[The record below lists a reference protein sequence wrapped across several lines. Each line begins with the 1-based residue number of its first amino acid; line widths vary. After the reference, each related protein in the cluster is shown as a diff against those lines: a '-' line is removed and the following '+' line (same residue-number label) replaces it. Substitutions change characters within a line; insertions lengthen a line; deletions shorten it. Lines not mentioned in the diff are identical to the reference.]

1 MLESISFLIPAYNDN
16 ATIRAVVDEAKAV
29 GRRVAK
35 DVEIVVID
43 DASRTPINIRGVT
56 LSSHETNQGYG
67 RTIKELYYTGKNEWL
82 FSIPGDYQIGAKE
95 LLKLIPHVKEADM
108 ILGWRVARHDPINR
122 RIVSWVYN
130 TLLRLFFGITI
141 HDANSVRLMRRSVLR
156 KIRLVSS
163 SAFVDAE
170 LLLRARRAGFRVIEV
185 PITHRARMDGSRGG
199 GNKWRTIAATIVDMI
214 RFLV

>member
-1 MLESISFLIPAYNDN
+1 MLKSISFLIPAYNDQ
-16 ATIRAVVDEAKAV
+16 ATIRTVVNEAKTV
-29 GRRVAK
+29 GRSVAK
-35 DVEIVVID
+35 DVEIIVID
-43 DASRTPINIRGVT
+43 DASRKPIDVRAVT
-56 LSSHETNQGYG
+56 LARHATNQGYG
-67 RTIKELYYTGKNEWL
+67 ATVKELYYAGKNEWL
-82 FSIPGDYQIGAKE
+82 FTIPGDYQIGAKE
-95 LLKLIPHVKEADM
+95 LLKLLAHARDADM

-141 HDANSVRLMRRSVLR
+141 HDANSVRLMRRSVLK

-170 LLLRARRAGFRVIEV
+170 LLLRARRAGFRIIEV
-185 PITHRARMDGSRGG
+185 PITHRARRDGSRGG
-199 GNKWRTIAATIVDMI
+199 GNQWRTIAATIVDMI